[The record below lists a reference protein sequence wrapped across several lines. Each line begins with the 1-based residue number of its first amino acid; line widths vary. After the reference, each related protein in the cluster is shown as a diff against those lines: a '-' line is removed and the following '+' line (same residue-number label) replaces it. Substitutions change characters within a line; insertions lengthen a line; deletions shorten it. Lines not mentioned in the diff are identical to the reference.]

1 MDFNTLRTTLLQRD
15 KENKENETSKIA
27 TEYQEY
33 KLKHTKIVENV
44 KKQIVELDFEKVLLE
59 HGIVENNGSISLKD
73 YPSKLPELFKLES
86 ELHYA
91 LLALSIL
98 FTDYDNKFA
107 EVYSLVEDKLNCSI
121 NKKGGLHIL
130 SISDIPSDN
139 TGTPYASPYCGYDLI
154 FNEKGKRN
162 F

>member
-15 KENKENETSKIA
+15 KENKENETLKMN

-59 HGIVENNGSISLKD
+59 HGIVENNGSIILKD

-91 LLALSIL
+91 LFALSVL
-98 FTDYDNKFA
+98 FTDYDNNFA
-107 EVYSLVEDKLNCSI
+107 EVYSLIEDKLNCSI

-130 SISDIPSDN
+130 SASAIPLDSDGN
-139 TGTPYASPYCGYDLI
+139 PYASKYCGYDLI
-154 FNEKGKRN
+154 FNEKGKRL
-162 F
+162 